1 MILRA
6 SADLDATSEALAFVR
21 FCYERRRV
29 GWPELYDEMCSVAS
43 RRLYQGWGPAEL
55 AERGIGFRIE
65 EVAILADLVRRVVA
79 EDPERHNV
87 AYRLGTRRV
96 ATWRAPDAA
105 GAAGDRAPEAVGASA
120 AVAPGVVP

>member
-1 MILRA
+1 MIQRA
-6 SADLDATSEALAFVR
+6 SADLDATSEAVAFVR

-55 AERGIGFRIE
+55 AERGVGFRIE
-65 EVAILADLVRRVVA
+65 EVAILADLVRQVVA

-87 AYRLGTRRV
+87 VYRSGPRRV
-96 ATWRAPDAA
+96 ATWRGSDGP
-105 GAAGDRAPEAVGASA
+105 GAAGDRAPDAVGASA
-120 AVAPGVVP
+120 AGAPRVVS

>member
-1 MILRA
+1 MSHRA

-55 AERGIGFRIE
+55 GERGIGFRIE
-65 EVAILADLVRRVVA
+65 EVASLADLVRRVVA
-79 EDPERHNV
+79 EDPERHAV
-87 AYRLGTRRV
+87 AYRLPDGRRV
-96 ATWRAPDAA
+96 TWRGTDVEPAERRPAGVAQPA
-105 GAAGDRAPEAVGASA
+105 GA
-120 AVAPGVVP
+120 VP

>member
-6 SADLDATSEALAFVR
+6 PVRHDSDSEAASFVR

-43 RRLYQGWGPAEL
+43 RRLYEDWGTAEL

-65 EVAILADLVRRVVA
+65 EMATLADLVRRVVA
-79 EDPERHNV
+79 EDPARHTV
-87 AYRLGTRRV
+87 AYRLPNGRRV
-96 ATWRAPDAA
+96 TWRSTETDTPAPRA
-105 GAAGDRAPEAVGASA
+105 G
-120 AVAPGVVP
+120 VAP